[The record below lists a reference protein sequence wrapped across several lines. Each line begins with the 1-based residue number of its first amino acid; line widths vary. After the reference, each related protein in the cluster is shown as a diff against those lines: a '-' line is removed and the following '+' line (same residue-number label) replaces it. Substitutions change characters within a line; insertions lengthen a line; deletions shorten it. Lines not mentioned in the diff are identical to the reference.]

1 MAGSQLKQLKAAL
14 KEKGLIG
21 QTNTSKKNKKSK
33 TSKRNE
39 TNRDDRQQKLE
50 EIREQFNKFDQ
61 RINRSKHDI
70 SIVHQGKFV
79 KVGSK
84 QHNAIATKNGAMQK
98 QMKMQYDLEK
108 RQNGK
113 TGGILDKRFGEN
125 DSHLSKEEKM
135 LARFTKE
142 RQAASSKKRN
152 VFSLAS
158 DDEQSDDDYDDDDN
172 GGFQLTHGG
181 NALSLNDEE
190 SVKYVDEDS
199 LEPPRKKSK
208 NGSP

>member
-1 MAGSQLKQLKAAL
+1 M
-14 KEKGLIG
+14 
-21 QTNTSKKNKKSK
+21 
-33 TSKRNE
+33 
-39 TNRDDRQQKLE
+39 
-50 EIREQFNKFDQ
+50 
-61 RINRSKHDI
+61 
-70 SIVHQGKFV
+70 
-79 KVGSK
+79 
-84 QHNAIATKNGAMQK
+84 
-98 QMKMQYDLEK
+98 
-108 RQNGK
+108 
-113 TGGILDKRFGEN
+113 DKRFGEN

-158 DDEQSDDDYDDDDN
+158 DDEQLDDDYDDDDN

-208 NGSP
+208 NEVMKEIIAKSKFYKQQRQKEFAKTQDQIDELDEDFGDIMDDLRSVQGKISNNNAFSTKTPEQIEYDSKVRELTYDRRAVPADRTKTEEEIRKEYEEK